1 MKKKTFKQNSIRL
14 TQDCLWASKKE
25 INEEKMID
33 INNITVRISNKT
45 LLENASVHIAD
56 GWKVGIVGVN
66 GCGKSTLFRVLLG
79 QQETELGEINF
90 PNGARVSTVAQ
101 EMKNIEMG
109 VLEYVLSQDKER
121 QELLESLKTAN
132 ESELAEIHER
142 LNFIGASSAEGR
154 ASAILSGLG
163 FSNEDFLRPIKE
175 FSGGWRMRLALAA
188 ALFAPSDILLLDEPT
203 NHLDLEA
210 SVWLESHLKKYRGTL
225 LLISH
230 DRYILNDLCNHII
243 HFENKKLNAYNGNYD
258 TFQTTRT
265 LQRTVQAKQIAKQ
278 EQQRKHLQSFIDR
291 FRYKATKAKQ
301 AQSRMK
307 MLEKM
312 EVLPPLS
319 NEYSS
324 SFDFPEPLPMASPLI
339 KLDSVSVGY
348 DDKVVLKNLNLNI
361 GNDDRIAL
369 LGANGNGKSTFA
381 KLLSGRL
388 QPMSGNII
396 KSSKLEIGYFAQHQ
410 SEELPLDMSAC
421 QYLST
426 LMPEMSETKIRAH
439 LAAFGLSQEKATT
452 QISLLSGGEKA
463 RLLFAVMS
471 RKSPSILILDEP
483 TNHLDIEGRDAL
495 LEALNTYKGAVILI
509 THDLHLVELI
519 ADDLW
524 LVKNHTCKVYNGDL
538 AEYKE
543 SLLNEKNTA
552 KKVETPNPKTE
563 PKKNNN
569 YFEIKQINAEIKKI
583 EKLIEKLNAE
593 KAKMEDKFTQ
603 TLDTSELIALQKD
616 FAYLQNEIEMQEN
629 EWLNLSEKLQNLS
642 EI

>member
-1 MKKKTFKQNSIRL
+1 
-14 TQDCLWASKKE
+14 
-25 INEEKMID
+25 MID
-33 INNITVRISNKT
+33 INNITVRIGNKT
-45 LLENASVHIAD
+45 LLENASAHIAD
-56 GWKVGIVGVN
+56 GWKVGIVGAN

-79 QQETELGEINF
+79 MQETELGEINF
-90 PNGARVSTVAQ
+90 PSGARISTVAQ
-101 EMKNIEMG
+101 EMKDIDIH
-109 VLEYVLSQDKER
+109 VLDYVLSQDKER
-121 QELLESLKTAN
+121 QELLEKLKNAE

-142 LNFIGASSAEGR
+142 LNFISSSSAEGR

-163 FSNEDFLRPIKE
+163 FSNDDFSRPIKE

-210 SVWLESHLKKYRGTL
+210 SVWLENHLQKYRGTL

-243 HFENKKLNAYNGNYD
+243 HFENKKLNVYNGNYD
-258 TFQTTRT
+258 TFQTTRS
-265 LQRTVQAKQIAKQ
+265 LQREVLAKQITKQ

-319 NEYSS
+319 SEYSS
-324 SFDFPEPLPMASPLI
+324 SFEFPEAQKMASPLI

-348 DDKVVLKNLNLNI
+348 DDNVVLKNLNLNI

-388 QPMSGNII
+388 NPMSGNVI
-396 KSSKLEIGYFAQHQ
+396 KSSKLEVGYFAQHQ

-421 QYLST
+421 EYLTS
-426 LMPEMSETKIRAH
+426 LMPEMPETKIRAH

-452 QISLLSGGEKA
+452 QIALLSGGEKA

-471 RKSPSILILDEP
+471 RKSPALLILDEP

-495 LEALNTYKGAVILI
+495 LEALNAYNGAVILI
-509 THDLHLVELI
+509 THDLHLVELV

-538 AEYKE
+538 AEYRD

-552 KKVETPNPKTE
+552 KKVEPQQPKAE
-563 PKKNNN
+563 PKKNN
-569 YFEIKQINAEIKKI
+569 YFEVKQLNAEIKKT
-583 EKLIEKLNAE
+583 EKLIEKLNAQ
-593 KAKMEDKFTQ
+593 KSAMEEKFTQ
-603 TLDTSELIALQKD
+603 TTNTDELIALQKD
-616 FAYLQNEIEMQEN
+616 FAYLQNEIDKNEN
-629 EWLNLSEKLQNLS
+629 IWLELSEKLQNLS
-642 EI
+642 

>member
-25 INEEKMID
+25 INEEEMID

-426 LMPEMSETKIRAH
+426 LMPEMPETKIRAH

>member
-1 MKKKTFKQNSIRL
+1 
-14 TQDCLWASKKE
+14 
-25 INEEKMID
+25 MID
-33 INNITVRISNKT
+33 INNITVRIGNKT
-45 LLENASVHIAD
+45 LLEQASAHIAD
-56 GWKVGIVGVN
+56 GWKVGIVGAN

-79 QQETELGEINF
+79 MQETELGEINF
-90 PNGARVSTVAQ
+90 PSDIKIATVEQ
-101 EMKNIEMG
+101 EMKNIDVA
-109 VLEYVLSQDKER
+109 VLDYVLSQDKER
-121 QELLESLKTAN
+121 QALLERLQTAN

-154 ASAILSGLG
+154 ASSILSGLG
-163 FSNEDFLRPIKE
+163 FSNADFARPIKE

-210 SVWLESHLKKYRGTL
+210 SVWLENHLQKYRGTL

-230 DRYILNDLCNHII
+230 DRYILNDLCNHIL
-243 HFENKKLNAYNGNYD
+243 HFENKKLNLYNGNYD
-258 TFQTTRT
+258 IFQTTRT
-265 LQRTVQAKQIAKQ
+265 LQREVQAKQIAKQ

-312 EVLPPLS
+312 ETLPPLS
-319 NEYSS
+319 NEYSCA
-324 SFDFPEPLPMASPLI
+324 FEFPEPQKMASPLI

-348 DDKVVLKNLNLNI
+348 DDNVVLKNLNLNI

-388 QPMSGNII
+388 KPMSGNII
-396 KSSKLEIGYFAQHQ
+396 KSSKLEVGYFAQHQ
-410 SEELPLDMSAC
+410 SEELPLNISAC
-421 QYLST
+421 EYLSS
-426 LMPEMSETKIRAH
+426 LMPDMPETKIRAH

-452 QISLLSGGEKA
+452 EIALLSGGEKA

-471 RKSPSILILDEP
+471 RKSPSLLILDEP

-495 LEALNTYKGAVILI
+495 LEALNAYKGAVILI
-509 THDLHLVELI
+509 THDLHLVELV

-524 LVKNHTCKVYNGDL
+524 LIKNHACKVYNGDL
-538 AEYKE
+538 TEYKE
-543 SLLNEKNTA
+543 SLLIEKNTA
-552 KKVETPNPKTE
+552 KKIDIQPQKIENS
-563 PKKNNN
+563 KNNN
-569 YFEIKQINAEIKKI
+569 YFEIKQLNSEVKKT
-583 EKLIEKLNAE
+583 EKLIEKLNSKKLE
-593 KAKMEDKFTQ
+593 MEEQFTQ
-603 TLDTSELIALQKD
+603 TTNTEALVALQKD
-616 FAYLQNEIEMQEN
+616 FSKLQDDIDKAEN
-629 EWLNLSEKLQNLS
+629 LWFELSEKLQALG
-642 EI
+642 

>member
-1 MKKKTFKQNSIRL
+1 
-14 TQDCLWASKKE
+14 
-25 INEEKMID
+25 MID
-33 INNITVRISNKT
+33 INNITVRIGNKT
-45 LLENASVHIAD
+45 LLENASAHIAD
-56 GWKVGIVGVN
+56 GWKVGIVGAN

-79 QQETELGEINF
+79 MQETELGEINF
-90 PNGARVSTVAQ
+90 PSGARISTVAQ
-101 EMKNIEMG
+101 EMKDIDIH
-109 VLEYVLSQDKER
+109 VLDYVLSQDKER
-121 QELLESLKTAN
+121 QDLLSRLQTASEN
-132 ESELAEIHER
+132 ELAEIHER

-163 FSNEDFLRPIKE
+163 FSNDDFSRPIKE

-210 SVWLESHLKKYRGTL
+210 SIWLENHLQKYRGTL

-243 HFENKKLNAYNGNYD
+243 HFENKKLNVYNGNYD
-258 TFQTTRT
+258 TFQTTRS
-265 LQRTVQAKQIAKQ
+265 LQREVLAKQIAKQ

-312 EVLPPLS
+312 EVLPPLNS
-319 NEYSS
+319 EYSS
-324 SFDFPEPLPMASPLI
+324 SFEFPEAQKMASPLI

-348 DDKVVLKNLNLNI
+348 DDNVVLKNLNLNI

-388 QPMSGNII
+388 KPMEGNVI
-396 KSSKLEIGYFAQHQ
+396 KSSKLEVGYFAQHQ
-410 SEELPLDMSAC
+410 SEELPMDMSAC
-421 QYLST
+421 EYLTS

-452 QISLLSGGEKA
+452 QIALLSGGEKA

-471 RKSPSILILDEP
+471 RKSPALLILDEP

-495 LEALNTYKGAVILI
+495 LEALNAYNGAVILI
-509 THDLHLVELI
+509 THDLHLVELV

-538 AEYKE
+538 AEYRD

-552 KKVETPNPKTE
+552 KKVEPQQPKAE
-563 PKKNNN
+563 PKKNN
-569 YFEIKQINAEIKKI
+569 YFEVKQLNAEIKKI
-583 EKLIEKLNAE
+583 EKLIEKLNAQ
-593 KAKMEDKFTQ
+593 KTDMEEKFTQ
-603 TLDTSELIALQKD
+603 TTNTDELIALQKD
-616 FAYLQNEIEMQEN
+616 FAYLQNEIDKSEN
-629 EWLNLSEKLQNLS
+629 IWLELSEKLQNLS
-642 EI
+642 

>member
-1 MKKKTFKQNSIRL
+1 
-14 TQDCLWASKKE
+14 
-25 INEEKMID
+25 MID
-33 INNITVRISNKT
+33 INNITVRIGNKT
-45 LLENASVHIAD
+45 LLESASTHLAD
-56 GWKVGIVGVN
+56 GWKVGIVGAN

-79 QQETELGEINF
+79 LQETELGEINF
-90 PNGARVSTVAQ
+90 PSGARISTVAQ
-101 EMKNIEMG
+101 EMKDIDIH
-109 VLEYVLSQDKER
+109 VLDYVLSQDKER
-121 QELLESLKTAN
+121 QELLEKLQNAK

-163 FSNEDFLRPIKE
+163 FSNDDFSRPIKE

-210 SVWLESHLKKYRGTL
+210 SVWLENHLQKYRGTL

-243 HFENKKLNAYNGNYD
+243 HFENKKLNVYNGNYD
-258 TFQTTRT
+258 TFQTTRS
-265 LQRTVQAKQIAKQ
+265 LQREVLAKQIAKQ

-319 NEYSS
+319 SEYSS
-324 SFDFPEPLPMASPLI
+324 SFEFPEAQKMASPLI

-348 DDKVVLKNLNLNI
+348 DDNVVLKNLNLNI

-388 QPMSGNII
+388 NPMSGNVI
-396 KSSKLEIGYFAQHQ
+396 KSSKLEVGYFAQHQ

-421 QYLST
+421 EYLTS
-426 LMPEMSETKIRAH
+426 LMPEMPETKNRAH

-452 QISLLSGGEKA
+452 QIALLSGGEKA

-471 RKSPSILILDEP
+471 RKSPALLILDEP

-495 LEALNTYKGAVILI
+495 LEALNAYNGAVILI
-509 THDLHLVELI
+509 THDLHLVELV

-538 AEYKE
+538 TEYRDL
-543 SLLNEKNTA
+543 LLNEKNTA
-552 KKVETPNPKTE
+552 KKVEPQQLKPE
-563 PKKNNN
+563 PKKNN
-569 YFEIKQINAEIKKI
+569 YFEVKQLNAEIKKT
-583 EKLIEKLNAE
+583 EKLIEKLNAQ
-593 KAKMEDKFTQ
+593 KSVMEEKFTQ
-603 TLDTSELIALQKD
+603 TTNTDELIALQKD
-616 FAYLQNEIEMQEN
+616 FAYLQNEIDKNEN
-629 EWLNLSEKLQNLS
+629 IWLELSEKLQNLS
-642 EI
+642 

>member
-1 MKKKTFKQNSIRL
+1 
-14 TQDCLWASKKE
+14 
-25 INEEKMID
+25 MID

-388 QPMSGNII
+388 QPMSGNIV

-426 LMPEMSETKIRAH
+426 LMPEMPETKIRAH

-509 THDLHLVELI
+509 THDLHLVELV

>member
-25 INEEKMID
+25 INEEEMID

-278 EQQRKHLQSFIDR
+278 EQQRKHLQAFIDR

>member
-1 MKKKTFKQNSIRL
+1 
-14 TQDCLWASKKE
+14 
-25 INEEKMID
+25 MID
-33 INNITVRISNKT
+33 INNITVRIGNKT
-45 LLENASVHIAD
+45 LLENASAHIAD
-56 GWKVGIVGVN
+56 GWKVGIVGAN
-66 GCGKSTLFRVLLG
+66 GCGKSTLFRVLLSM
-79 QQETELGEINF
+79 QETELGEINF
-90 PNGARVSTVAQ
+90 PSGARISTVAQ
-101 EMKNIEMG
+101 EMKDIDIH
-109 VLEYVLSQDKER
+109 VLDYVLSQDKER
-121 QELLESLKTAN
+121 QELLEKLKNAE

-142 LNFIGASSAEGR
+142 LNFIGSSSAEGR

-163 FSNEDFLRPIKE
+163 FSNDDFSRPIKE

-210 SVWLESHLKKYRGTL
+210 SVWLENHLQKYRGTL

-243 HFENKKLNAYNGNYD
+243 HFENKKLNVYNGNYD
-258 TFQTTRT
+258 TFQTTRS
-265 LQRTVQAKQIAKQ
+265 LQREVLAKQIVKQ

-319 NEYSS
+319 SEYSS
-324 SFDFPEPLPMASPLI
+324 SFEFPEAQKMASPLI

-348 DDKVVLKNLNLNI
+348 DDNVVLKNLNLNI

-388 QPMSGNII
+388 NPMSGNVI
-396 KSSKLEIGYFAQHQ
+396 KSSKLEVGYFAQHQ

-421 QYLST
+421 EYLTS
-426 LMPEMSETKIRAH
+426 LMPEMPETKIRAH

-452 QISLLSGGEKA
+452 QIALLSGGEKA

-471 RKSPSILILDEP
+471 RKSPALLILDEP

-495 LEALNTYKGAVILI
+495 LEALNAYNGAVILI
-509 THDLHLVELI
+509 THDLHLVELV

-538 AEYKE
+538 AEYRD

-552 KKVETPNPKTE
+552 KKVEPQQPKAE
-563 PKKNNN
+563 PKKNN
-569 YFEIKQINAEIKKI
+569 YFEVKQLNAEIKKT
-583 EKLIEKLNAE
+583 EKLIEKLNAQ
-593 KAKMEDKFTQ
+593 KSAMEEKFTQ
-603 TLDTSELIALQKD
+603 TTNTDELIALQKD
-616 FAYLQNEIEMQEN
+616 FAYLQNEIDKNEN
-629 EWLNLSEKLQNLS
+629 IWLELSEKLQNLS
-642 EI
+642 